1 MWSNGC
7 RWGQIYLGNDIIGVQ
22 IAISN
27 GRAYVFEGNKVGYG
41 RRSWLNQDGSITLCQ
56 YLEQKGDWQETK
68 ISAHDGAVSA
78 LSWAPATEPHL
89 LKAESVDMTAEE

>member
-1 MWSNGC
+1 MAFSPEEYG
-7 RWGQIYLGNDIIGVQ
+7 LVVAIG
-22 IAISN
+22 
-27 GRAYVFEGNKVGYG
+27 
-41 RRSWLNQDGSITLCQ
+41 NQDGSITLCQ